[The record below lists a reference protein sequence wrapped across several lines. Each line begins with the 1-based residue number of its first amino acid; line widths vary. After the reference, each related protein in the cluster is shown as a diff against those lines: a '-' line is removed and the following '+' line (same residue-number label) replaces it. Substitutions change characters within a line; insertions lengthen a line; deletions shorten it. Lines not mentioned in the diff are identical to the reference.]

1 MSRGA
6 FGGYISD
13 VPVINSLSIPPG
25 LDTRRAFIGA
35 VLRAAAALAAGGLT
49 AGARCAPREST
60 SSGTAR
66 RRTDMRAI
74 GLQLYTVRDLM
85 ARDLPGTLAAV
96 AAIGYTEVEFAGYFG
111 QEPAQLRALLAR
123 LGLSAPGVHQPI
135 DALRNTLDAV
145 LAAAEAIGHRY
156 IVCPWLA
163 ESERTA
169 DGYRRL
175 AADLDRIG
183 KACHDR
189 GFQLGY
195 HNHDFEFDPG
205 VFPGTTPYDVLLAET
220 DPELVVMELDLF
232 WITRGGRDPLS
243 YFERHPGRF
252 PLWHVKD
259 MRDVGG
265 AREMVAVGQG
275 DIDFARLFAAGE
287 RAGLKH
293 FFVEHDNPAD
303 PLASVRASYEHLERI
318 LS

>member
-1 MSRGA
+1 M
-6 FGGYISD
+6 
-13 VPVINSLSIPPG
+13 NSPGIPSGP
-25 LDTRRAFIGA
+25 DTRRAFVGA
-35 VLRAAAALAAGGLT
+35 LLRAAAALAAGGLT
-49 AGARCAPREST
+49 AGAKCARREAEAG
-60 SSGTAR
+60 GTALLPAG
-66 RRTDMRAI
+66 TRAI
-74 GLQLYTVRDLM
+74 GVQLYTVRDLM
-85 ARDLPGTLAAV
+85 ARDLPGTLAAL

-123 LGLSAPGVHQPI
+123 LGLAAPGVHQPL

-145 LAAAEAIGHRY
+145 LAAAEIIEHRY

-183 KACHDR
+183 RACRDR

-220 DPELVVMELDLF
+220 DPELVTMELDLF
-232 WITRGGRDPLS
+232 WITRGGRDPLW
-243 YFERHPGRF
+243 YFEHHPGRF

-259 MRDVGG
+259 MRDVAG
-265 AREMVAVGQG
+265 AREMVSVGQG
-275 DIDFARLFAAGE
+275 DIDFGRLFAAGE

-303 PLASVRASYEHLERI
+303 SLASVRASYEHLRRI
-318 LS
+318 LR

>member
-1 MSRGA
+1 MSSGA
-6 FGGYISD
+6 VRGYISA
-13 VPVINSLSIPPG
+13 VPVMNSPSIPPG
-25 LDTRRAFIGA
+25 PDTRRAFVGA
-35 VLRAAAALAAGGLT
+35 LLRAAAALAAGGLT
-49 AGARCAPREST
+49 AGARCAPAESDT
-60 SSGTAR
+60 GGTTR
-66 RRTDMRAI
+66 PRKGTHAI
-74 GLQLYTVRDLM
+74 GVQLYTVRDLM
-85 ARDLPGTLAAV
+85 ARDLPGTLAAL

-111 QEPAQLRALLAR
+111 QEPAQLRTLLAR

-145 LAAAEAIGHRY
+145 LSAAEALEHRY

-183 KACHDR
+183 KACRDR

-195 HNHDFEFDPG
+195 HNHEFEFDPG

-243 YFERHPGRF
+243 YFERYPGRF

-259 MRDVGG
+259 MRDVAG
-265 AREMVAVGQG
+265 AQEMVSVGQG

-293 FFVEHDNPAD
+293 LFVEHDNPAD
-303 PLASVRASYEHLERI
+303 PLASVRASYEHLKRI
-318 LS
+318 LP